1 MGLHL
6 VPDSHWI
13 KIQQSLNLDPVTV
26 LRILI
31 TLMLI
36 RMRLFTLVRTRIL
49 LHIKLMQICGYRIQT
64 LQGFI
69 LSLDAS

>member
-13 KIQQSLNLDPVTV
+13 RIQQSLNLDPVTV

-36 RMRLFTLVRTRIL
+36 RIRLFTLDPDPAP
-49 LHIKLMQICGYRIQT
+49 H
-64 LQGFI
+64 
-69 LSLDAS
+69 